1 MLRFAGQAP
10 FRLRPLSSNVRPH
23 PAHRGHVYEI
33 GRAAELDLQ
42 LIHRVGGLGLLILI
56 PLNLY
61 AIAAVWRFAGRLER
75 EETELWK
82 GILKQHSGHSGSKMM
97 AVSKYLSIGAF
108 AEISSPDLRSEAE
121 RARYI
126 YTAGSM
132 FAAGWVGLF
141 VLLVFGGT
149 FL

>member
-1 MLRFAGQAP
+1 VHL
-10 FRLRPLSSNVRPH
+10 
-23 PAHRGHVYEI
+23 HRNS
-33 GRAAELDLQ
+33 RAAELDLQ

-61 AIAAVWRFAGRLER
+61 AIAAVWRFAERLRR

-82 GILKQHSGHSGSKMM
+82 GILKQHGGYSGSKMM
-97 AVSKYLSIGAF
+97 AVGKYLSVGAF
-108 AEISSPDLRSEAE
+108 AEISSPDLKSEAE
-121 RARYI
+121 RTRYI
-126 YTAGSM
+126 HRAGNI